1 MNKWR
6 ALQPFVRW
14 AGGKRQ
20 LLPELMKVLPERYN
34 YYHEPFVGGG
44 ALLFNLLPNQFV
56 INDTNRE
63 LITAYRNI
71 KNNVDD
77 LVESI
82 HEIEVLPNTREV
94 YENLRDEYNEHIM
107 NNKYDVRLSALFIT
121 LNARCF
127 NSLYRVNKKGLFNS
141 PWNKNTRPT
150 VLIDCD
156 NLRNINKYFKSCDM
170 AIFCSDFEEVL
181 QLPRHGDVCFIDS
194 PYVPLSD
201 TANFTRYTKEG
212 FDMADHERLAE
223 CYHDLTERCVASILT
238 NHDTPLTRKW
248 YEGFDIK
255 KVYAHRSINC
265 KGNKRDGSEI
275 IVTNF

>member
-6 ALQPFVRW
+6 SLQPFVRW

-63 LITAYRNI
+63 LITTYRNI

-94 YENLRDEYNEHIM
+94 YENLRDEYNEHIL
-107 NNKYDVRLSALFIT
+107 NNNYDVRLSALFIT

-127 NSLYRVNKKGLFNS
+127 NSLYRVNKKAY
-141 PWNKNTRPT
+141 
-150 VLIDCD
+150 LIH
-156 NLRNINKYFKSCDM
+156 RGIR
-170 AIFCSDFEEVL
+170 I
-181 QLPRHGDVCFIDS
+181 
-194 PYVPLSD
+194 
-201 TANFTRYTKEG
+201 
-212 FDMADHERLAE
+212 LARQ
-223 CYHDLTERCVASILT
+223 C
-238 NHDTPLTRKW
+238 
-248 YEGFDIK
+248 
-255 KVYAHRSINC
+255 
-265 KGNKRDGSEI
+265 
-275 IVTNF
+275 